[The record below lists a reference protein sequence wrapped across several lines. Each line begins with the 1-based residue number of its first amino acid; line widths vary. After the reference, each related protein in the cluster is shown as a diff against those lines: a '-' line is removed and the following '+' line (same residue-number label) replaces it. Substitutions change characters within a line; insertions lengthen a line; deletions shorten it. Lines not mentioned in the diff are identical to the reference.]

1 MYGKLIGMAPVTYE
15 HPARNCLHHIH
26 QCCKWHWLTSLPAQR
41 IKWVPRMKRHKVS
54 TINAKHIWRVLF
66 FPTEKKKKKVFRL
79 LYNLYIFLA
88 VHCSFQSF
96 LPKEV
101 VTRGNCTMVWTSEA
115 LEKSACAHDNNQHNS
130 AMWRWIEDII
140 KTMCIYLFQYLNT
153 NAAQS

>member
-66 FPTEKKKKKVFRL
+66 FPTEKKKKKKFSGYCTTSTYFLQYTAHSSHFCLKKLSPEVIAPWSGL
-79 LYNLYIFLA
+79 LKHLRKVL
-88 VHCSFQSF
+88 VHM
-96 LPKEV
+96 
-101 VTRGNCTMVWTSEA
+101 TIT
-115 LEKSACAHDNNQHNS
+115 
-130 AMWRWIEDII
+130 
-140 KTMCIYLFQYLNT
+140 NT
-153 NAAQS
+153 IQQCGDE